1 VAQGGRSNAWPYT
14 VSWGQ
19 DFQSILI
26 EKAKIKAAKKPFSR
40 LISQLS
46 YCFWD
51 SVILSLGLPTWQLF
65 LSHVDMPSLGNIYA
79 CSKSHTATSIRI
91 HQPPIQSSLLFGY
104 ASTRILVLSSK
115 TTGAAHGCLNQPAQE
130 NPLEGEAQPDENPL
144 LNPLSD
150 EPHEK
155 EDICLHVS
163 FSPQEGQ
170 TGFMSPSEGKTSCS
184 NTFSHLLH
192 LNS

>member
-1 VAQGGRSNAWPYT
+1 MVQGGRSNAWPYT

-19 DFQSILI
+19 DSQILLI
-26 EKAKIKAAKKPFSR
+26 EKAIIKAAKKPSSR
-40 LISQLS
+40 PTSQLS
-46 YCFWD
+46 SWFWD
-51 SVILSLGLPTWQLF
+51 SVILFLGLPTWQLF
-65 LSHVDMPSLGNIYA
+65 LSHVDMPSFGKIYA
-79 CSKSHTATSIRI
+79 CSKSHTASTIKI
-91 HQPPIQSSLLFGY
+91 HQPPIPSSLSIGY
-104 ASTRILVLSSK
+104 ASK
-115 TTGAAHGCLNQPAQE
+115 QCAAHGWLTQLAQE
-130 NPLEGEAQPDENPL
+130 NPLEEEAQPDENPL
-144 LNPLSD
+144 LKPLSD

-170 TGFMSPSEGKTSCS
+170 TGFISPSEGKTSCS

>member
-1 VAQGGRSNAWPYT
+1 VAKGGRSNARPYP
-14 VSWGQ
+14 VSFDQ
-19 DFQSILI
+19 DSQILLI
-26 EKAKIKAAKKPFSR
+26 EKVILKAAHASFGR
-40 LISQLS
+40 LRSQLFCRS
-46 YCFWD
+46 WD
-51 SVILSLGLPTWQLF
+51 CVILSFGLPTWQLF
-65 LSHVDMPSLGNIYA
+65 LSHVEIPSLGRIYA
-79 CSKSHTATSIRI
+79 CSKSHTASTIRI
-91 HQPPIQSSLLFGY
+91 HQPPIASSLSIGY
-104 ASTRILVLSSK
+104 ASK
-115 TTGAAHGCLNQPAQE
+115 PCAAHGWLNQPAQE

-144 LNPLSD
+144 LKPLSD

-170 TGFMSPSEGKTSCS
+170 TGFISPSEGKTSCS